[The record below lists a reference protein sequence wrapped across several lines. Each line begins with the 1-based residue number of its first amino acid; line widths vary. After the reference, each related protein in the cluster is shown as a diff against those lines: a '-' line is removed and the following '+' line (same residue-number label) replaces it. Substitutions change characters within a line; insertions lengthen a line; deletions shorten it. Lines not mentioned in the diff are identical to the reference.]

1 MDDIKKIP
9 DRELLERIYEYQ
21 LCNFELLKNIYS
33 QINMEDKDFVQ
44 NVIANILGDV
54 IMSKYNK

>member
-1 MDDIKKIP
+1 MYDIKTLP

>member
-1 MDDIKKIP
+1 MDDIKTLP

>member
-1 MDDIKKIP
+1 MDDIKNLP

>member
-1 MDDIKKIP
+1 MDDIKKLP